1 MVIKKPYLLIFWF
14 LPIFVSMLTFRLKE
28 FGLADYISYVQLLLV
43 LSGLFYLLM
52 QSKIVHFSLRVL
64 FILLSLAFNMLYSD
78 IGEYQLVIFLV
89 GYALMTHMIVKKNPH
104 EIWSQYNFVC
114 LVVAWLTI
122 IDFVSFF
129 ILGDFII
136 SYRTPEVIGI
146 GLPRINTTFDEM
158 SHQAFFL
165 MPAAIFSL
173 VYNTKNRYLLILS
186 VLLTMSVAALLL
198 FSVAILVYLRKK
210 LLQNLISLSPVI
222 VIIGLALFLG
232 SDFIIQ
238 KVMDIFVYNDL
249 ISGESTKKISA
260 ANILLGI
267 EIFKAISLTDLF
279 FGYGY
284 FGLAENIP
292 RILYDSNLYPYFEST
307 EMFEDPQSVGI
318 VNLVLYFGLFQCCLI
333 VFVLFKAKKYV
344 NDVWL
349 YKVVIFVVFLSMIK
363 NSHTVGYLVHMF
375 FVFGLSWASTQ
386 SLSEEIIDRYSK
398 LIKNKC

>member
-1 MVIKKPYLLIFWF
+1 
-14 LPIFVSMLTFRLKE
+14 
-28 FGLADYISYVQLLLV
+28 
-43 LSGLFYLLM
+43 
-52 QSKIVHFSLRVL
+52 
-64 FILLSLAFNMLYSD
+64 
-78 IGEYQLVIFLV
+78 
-89 GYALMTHMIVKKNPH
+89 
-104 EIWSQYNFVC
+104 
-114 LVVAWLTI
+114 
-122 IDFVSFF
+122 
-129 ILGDFII
+129 
-136 SYRTPEVIGI
+136 
-146 GLPRINTTFDEM
+146 
-158 SHQAFFL
+158 
-165 MPAAIFSL
+165 
-173 VYNTKNRYLLILS
+173 
-186 VLLTMSVAALLL
+186 MSVAALLL

-238 KVMDIFVYNDL
+238 KVMDIFVYNNL